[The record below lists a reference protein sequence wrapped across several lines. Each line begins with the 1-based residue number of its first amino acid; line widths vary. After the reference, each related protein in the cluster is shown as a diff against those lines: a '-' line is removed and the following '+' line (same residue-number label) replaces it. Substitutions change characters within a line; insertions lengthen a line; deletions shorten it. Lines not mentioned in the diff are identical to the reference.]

1 MSKLPQPPASV
12 RDFEYVNDDDAALMR
27 GRLQQHFGAAGAHA
41 FGHVVGGV
49 RALCERSLLPPLTV
63 LNELL
68 AKISP
73 NSRLPDIIARVRSLA
88 APLPATSVRAEDG
101 QGSDE
106 LTYLQVSLHQAVR
119 LHVIKTIPLSPAP
132 LHPDTAPPL
141 RQAAALPAQHAVG
154 AAVPGELQPDAAQV
168 RQVHEKCAFILSPM
182 HCSSTIR

>member
-119 LHVIKTIPLSPAP
+119 LHVIKTLPLFPRPASSR
-132 LHPDTAPPL
+132 HCTATAPGRSSP
-141 RQAAALPAQHAVG
+141 RAARCRRSRARRAAPRCCAG
-154 AAVPGELQPDAAQV
+154 AASA
-168 RQVHEKCAFILSPM
+168 
-182 HCSSTIR
+182 